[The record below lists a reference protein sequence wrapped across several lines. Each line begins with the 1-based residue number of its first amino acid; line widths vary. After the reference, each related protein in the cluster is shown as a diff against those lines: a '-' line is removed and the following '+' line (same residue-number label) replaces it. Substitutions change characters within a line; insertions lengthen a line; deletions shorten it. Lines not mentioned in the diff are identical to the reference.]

1 MLTGPASASSFGSG
15 SDSGTDSGSGSGSP
29 KPGHLFSTLRE
40 GTTHRQATG
49 LQRLNVGREFC
60 CLGSSCKTAASFQG
74 SRPAGLASSMRE
86 YIRAAA
92 LSDCPGPASALQVA
106 WRGPLCRP
114 LIEASLLSLCSPA
127 ARLPP
132 PHPLAF
138 FHSNFLLYT
147 FLFLCSL
154 IEQGPAALTSSGLNA
169 LSHLAF
175 VSLQPRAVRNR
186 EQNICCKV

>member
-15 SDSGTDSGSGSGSP
+15 SDSGTDSRSGSGSL

-74 SRPAGLASSMRE
+74 SRPAGLASMRE

-114 LIEASLLSLCSPA
+114 LIEASLLKFVFSRCPPSTTPSP
-127 ARLPP
+127 RLLPSQFFAL
-132 PHPLAF
+132 HFSFPLLV
-138 FHSNFLLYT
+138 N
-147 FLFLCSL
+147 
-154 IEQGPAALTSSGLNA
+154 
-169 LSHLAF
+169 
-175 VSLQPRAVRNR
+175 
-186 EQNICCKV
+186 

>member
-1 MLTGPASASSFGSG
+1 MLTGLASACSFGSG

-60 CLGSSCKTAASFQG
+60 CLGSSWKTAASSQG

-106 WRGPLCRP
+106 RRGPLCRP
-114 LIEASLLSLCSPA
+114 LIEASLLKFVFSRCPPSTTPSP
-127 ARLPP
+127 RLLLSQFFAL
-132 PHPLAF
+132 HFSFPLLV
-138 FHSNFLLYT
+138 N
-147 FLFLCSL
+147 
-154 IEQGPAALTSSGLNA
+154 
-169 LSHLAF
+169 
-175 VSLQPRAVRNR
+175 
-186 EQNICCKV
+186 

>member
-15 SDSGTDSGSGSGSP
+15 SDSGTDSRSGSGSL

-74 SRPAGLASSMRE
+74 SRPAGLASMRE

-114 LIEASLLSLCSPA
+114 LRGQSVEVCVLSLPTFHHPIPSPSSIPIFCSTLFFSF
-127 ARLPP
+127 AR
-132 PHPLAF
+132 
-138 FHSNFLLYT
+138 
-147 FLFLCSL
+147 
-154 IEQGPAALTSSGLNA
+154 
-169 LSHLAF
+169 
-175 VSLQPRAVRNR
+175 
-186 EQNICCKV
+186 